1 MSPGAKV
8 FLTLAG
14 VGTVLGVVLIAG
26 SKNANAAPGKPKP
39 QVPGSNAPPDIIVPP
54 IVPPLPPTQQQQP
67 PAQPLPTLPQL
78 PSLPNIPIPPVMQ
91 PQQPSQPLPSQP
103 LPSQPLPSQPLP
115 PPNQQQQVPPGV
127 TFSIPN
133 PLGGAPLGT
142 FDPATGNVFGPG
154 GLIIGTF
161 DPTTGIFTAS
171 TGQQLKI
178 PNFPPG
184 TPGGVVQQP
193 AAQQPAAQTPAT
205 PPPAPPP
212 APPPPPAVQPPPAQ
226 QTTSPVSTVAADTA
240 AMVATLLDAETRSG
254 WNTTDPNVGVFQKAR
269 GLTSD
274 SKFGPGTALKAALE
288 IGTLPLIRFWPLGS
302 TKAKLLSSY
311 KQSLLEL
318 ANQSSDPVRAQ
329 QLRLSAQREDARAFS
344 TKGPLPALP
353 SDMQVALAK
362 VA

>member
-26 SKNANAAPGKPKP
+26 AKNANAAPAKPKP
-39 QVPGSNAPPDIIVPP
+39 QVPGSNAPPDIVVPP
-54 IVPPLPPTQQQQP
+54 IVPPVAQQQP
-67 PAQPLPTLPQL
+67 PAQPQAQPPAQPPQL
-78 PSLPNIPIPPVMQ
+78 PQLPNIPIVPPLTLPTQ
-91 PQQPSQPLPSQP
+91 PQQPA
-103 LPSQPLPSQPLP
+103 
-115 PPNQQQQVPPGV
+115 PPNAQQQVPPGV
-127 TFSIPN
+127 TFTIPN
-133 PLGGAPLGT
+133 PLGGGPLGT

-161 DPTTGIFTAS
+161 DPNTGIFTAS

-184 TPGGVVQQP
+184 TPGAVLPAQP
-193 AAQQPAAQTPAT
+193 AAQQPAQ
-205 PPPAPPP
+205 PPPAQLPSLPSLP
-212 APPPPPAVQPPPAQ
+212 AAPPAVQPPPAQ

-254 WNTTDPNVGVFQKAR
+254 WNKADPNVGVFQKSR
-269 GLTSD
+269 GLTVD

-302 TKAKLLSSY
+302 SKAKLLNSY

-318 ANQSSDPVRAQ
+318 ANASTDPVRAN
-329 QLRLSAQREDARAFS
+329 QLRLSAAREDARAFS
-344 TKGPLPALP
+344 TKGALPALP

>member
-26 SKNANAAPGKPKP
+26 AKNASAAPAKPKP

-54 IVPPLPPTQQQQP
+54 IVPVPPAQQQQP
-67 PAQPLPTLPQL
+67 PAQPLPQLPQL
-78 PSLPNIPIPPVMQ
+78 PAQLPQLPQLPNIPIV
-91 PQQPSQPLPSQP
+91 PQQQQQPAQP
-103 LPSQPLPSQPLP
+103 NP
-115 PPNQQQQVPPGV
+115 QQQVPPGV
-127 TFSIPN
+127 TFNIPN

-154 GLIIGTF
+154 GLVIGTF

-184 TPGGVVQQP
+184 TPGGVVQP
-193 AAQQPAAQTPAT
+193 AAQQPAQQLPSLPSLPAQ
-205 PPPAPPP
+205 
-212 APPPPPAVQPPPAQ
+212 PPPPPPVQPPPAQ

-240 AMVATLLDAETRSG
+240 AMVATLLDAEAHAG
-254 WNTTDPNVGVFQKAR
+254 WNKADPNVGVFQKAR
-269 GLTSD
+269 GLTVD

-302 TKAKLLSSY
+302 TKAKLLNNY

-318 ANQSSDPVRAQ
+318 ANASTDPVRAN
-329 QLRLSAQREDARAFS
+329 QLRLSASREDARAFS
-344 TKGPLPALP
+344 TKGALPALP

>member
-26 SKNANAAPGKPKP
+26 AKNANAAPAKPKP
-39 QVPGSNAPPDIIVPP
+39 QVPGSNAPPDIVVPP
-54 IVPPLPPTQQQQP
+54 ILPPLPPAQQQQP
-67 PAQPLPTLPQL
+67 PAQPLPSQPLPPL
-78 PSLPNIPIPPVMQ
+78 PSLPNIPLPPVMQ
-91 PQQPSQPLPSQP
+91 QPPSQPLPSQP
-103 LPSQPLPSQPLP
+103 LPSLPLPPVVQQPS

-133 PLGGAPLGT
+133 PLGGGPLGT

-193 AAQQPAAQTPAT
+193 AAQQPAAQQPAT
-205 PPPAPPP
+205 PPP

-240 AMVATLLDAETRSG
+240 AMVATLLEAETRSG
-254 WNTTDPNVGVFQKAR
+254 WNATDPNVGVFQKAR
-269 GLTSD
+269 GLTVD

-288 IGTLPLIRFWPLGS
+288 IGTLPLVRFWPLGS

-353 SDMQVALAK
+353 SAMQVALAK

>member
-26 SKNANAAPGKPKP
+26 AKNANAAPGKPKP

-54 IVPPLPPTQQQQP
+54 IVPPVQQPSQPPAQPQPPVLQLPQLPPQLPQLPNIPIVPPVLQQP
-67 PAQPLPTLPQL
+67 PAQP
-78 PSLPNIPIPPVMQ
+78 
-91 PQQPSQPLPSQP
+91 PL
-103 LPSQPLPSQPLP
+103 
-115 PPNQQQQVPPGV
+115 NQQQQVPPGV

-133 PLGGAPLGT
+133 PLGGAPIGT

-154 GLIIGTF
+154 GLTIGTF
-161 DPTTGIFTAS
+161 NPNTGIFTAAN
-171 TGQQLKI
+171 GQQLKI
-178 PNFPPG
+178 PGFPPG
-184 TPGGVVQQP
+184 TPGAVLPPPQPGAQLPPQQQP
-193 AAQQPAAQTPAT
+193 AAALPAQ
-205 PPPAPPP
+205 PPPV
-212 APPPPPAVQPPPAQ
+212 APPPPA
-226 QTTSPVSTVAADTA
+226 QTTSPVSTVPADTA
-240 AMVATLLDAETRSG
+240 AMVAALLDAETRSG
-254 WNTTDPNVGVFQKAR
+254 WNAIDPNVGVFQKKR
-269 GLTSD
+269 GLTAD

-302 TKAKLLSSY
+302 AKAKLLSSY

-318 ANQSSDPVRAQ
+318 ADQSSDPVRAG
-329 QLRLSAQREDARAFS
+329 QLRLSAAREDARAFS
-344 TKGPLPALP
+344 TKGALPALP